1 MRNPRRANARRRRR
15 AYIVWVQFANSNT
28 TLTKKPRNRGAFCC
42 MFKFMFYS
50 LQQKISIAWVIQ
62 GDKMEERLRKHNSSH
77 KGFTGHVGDWK
88 VMKLQGKWMPD
99 THIPST

>member
-1 MRNPRRANARRRRR
+1 
-15 AYIVWVQFANSNT
+15 
-28 TLTKKPRNRGAFCC
+28 
-42 MFKFMFYS
+42 MFYS

-88 VMKLQGKWMPD
+88 VVYTELSETKEEAYKREREVKARKSRSRIEALIKNYKMV
-99 THIPST
+99 